1 MKTII
6 FISGGAGVGKESI
19 LSHLFTESEKIKE
32 QIKILKPYTNR
43 QPKNR
48 DEQKYIFG
56 NLEIFQNDEIDKVV
70 RVSQIDWTT
79 KYLYDINEIVEFL
92 SSEIQNILIINIDGA
107 GRKQIL
113 NKISKYDFNEV
124 FLYIDCLTEETLLSR
139 IYANI
144 SQEEK
149 ETRLKQLYHERQ
161 YIAESDY
168 TIING
173 SELEDAIHEVE
184 SIIKKII
191 FKHRNVE

>member
-19 LSHLFTESEKIKE
+19 LSHLFAENINIKK

-43 QPKNR
+43 QPKNK

-70 RVSQIDWTT
+70 RISQIDWTT

-92 SSEIQNILIINIDGA
+92 SSEIQNILIINIDGL
-107 GRKQIL
+107 GRKRIL

-124 FLYIDCLTEETLLSR
+124 FLYVDCLDEETLLSR
-139 IYANI
+139 IHMNI

-149 ETRLKQLYHERQ
+149 EIRLKQLYHERQ
-161 YIAESDY
+161 YIIESDY

-173 SELEDAIHEVE
+173 TELEEAIHEVE

-191 FKHRNVE
+191 FKYHNIK

>member
-19 LSHLFTESEKIKE
+19 LSHLFAEDKKTKE

-56 NLEIFQNDEIDKVV
+56 NLEIFQKDEIDKVV

-124 FLYIDCLTEETLLSR
+124 FLYVDCLTEETLLSR

-161 YIAESDY
+161 YITESDY

-191 FKHRNVE
+191 FKHHNVE